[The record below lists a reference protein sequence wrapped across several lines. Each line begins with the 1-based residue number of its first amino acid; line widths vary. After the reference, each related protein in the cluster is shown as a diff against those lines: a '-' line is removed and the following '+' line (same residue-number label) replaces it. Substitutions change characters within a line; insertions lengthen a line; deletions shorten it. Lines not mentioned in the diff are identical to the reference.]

1 MDERFD
7 WKAVMKEIIKPC
19 KNDDDSLNKYQ
30 RKHKPSMKRILV
42 MIGSDKNSVVD

>member
-1 MDERFD
+1 MDEHFD

-30 RKHKPSMKRILV
+30 RKTQTKHETDFGNDWFR
-42 MIGSDKNSVVD
+42 